1 MVTGPDHYL
10 YIADCGVSEAYREG
24 RRANSEANA
33 RLIAASPE
41 LLAALQL
48 CERALEE
55 RDAEAEEHA
64 AKAARAA
71 ITKATGEA

>member
-1 MVTGPDHYL
+1 MTKLLKTLHELKAEHDAKH
-10 YIADCGVSEAYREG
+10 
-24 RRANSEANA
+24 

-55 RDAEAEEHA
+55 RDAEAEEYA